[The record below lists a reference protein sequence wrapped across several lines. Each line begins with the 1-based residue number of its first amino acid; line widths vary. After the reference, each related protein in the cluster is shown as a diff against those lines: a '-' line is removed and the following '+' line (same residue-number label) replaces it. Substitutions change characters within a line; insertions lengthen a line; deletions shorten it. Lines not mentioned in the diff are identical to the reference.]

1 MMFLVY
7 IAVSVACGLI
17 ALIFLAGRPS
27 IAVTFLAIA
36 LLGLAPLFQASD
48 GIPAHA
54 DGRLAAEQ
62 WRLLSVAALPGDVF
76 VVAVRFQPDDIRA
89 YRLVLPDGQ
98 QRDQFLQAQ
107 SSLKKGKQVVGKAR
121 RGRAGQLNDSAMQFD
136 FTEAPQVQKEG
147 AAS

>member
-7 IAVSVACGLI
+7 IATCVAFGAT
-17 ALIFLAGRPS
+17 ALIFINGRAP
-27 IAVTFLAIA
+27 IAVTFLAIS
-36 LLGLAPLFQASD
+36 LLALAPVFQASD

-54 DGRLAAEQ
+54 DGRLAAEPWQ
-62 WRLLSVAALPGDVF
+62 LLSVAALPGDVF
-76 VVAVRFQPDDIRA
+76 VVTVRFQPDDIRA

-98 QRDQFLQAQ
+98 QRDRFLQAQ

-147 AAS
+147 AT